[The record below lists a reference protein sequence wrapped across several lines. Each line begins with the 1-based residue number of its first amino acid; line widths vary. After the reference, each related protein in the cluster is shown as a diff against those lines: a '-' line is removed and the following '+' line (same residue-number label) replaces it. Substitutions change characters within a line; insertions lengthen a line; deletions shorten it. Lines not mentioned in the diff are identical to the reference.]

1 MSKLKTIVKQLSP
14 EDYREIFEQLSHSGA
29 DKSAQLLM
37 SLREKQISDV
47 KVMEELDVNT
57 NAFYTLR
64 SRLNQKI
71 EEFLLQQMENPRT
84 DLLKKVA
91 NISEL
96 VFTRKKA
103 IAIATLRKLEKEL
116 LDYDLSNEL
125 TIVYKSLK
133 KLHINSPDSFSY
145 SQLYNR
151 HVAYM
156 LSLDKSED
164 LIAEYFKKYG
174 YYLLSGSEIERMELT
189 LLFRELTN
197 VAKLYQSHRLYVYQS
212 CVGIFH
218 RLFVD
223 DNEQEHEEAIEDI
236 LKKVETVFDQYFTD
250 GIYFNLKLVF
260 EFLKLEY
267 YTQIRVHRKA
277 EPYFEDITD
286 KLQLL
291 LNNYHLY
298 TFPARHLLTRI
309 ERALRAGTEAELYT
323 ENKSLFEDYESDIED
338 VPKHLIYVS
347 YRVTCCYYAERYEE
361 ASHLYNTLL
370 NEVNLKRFPQA
381 HIEIK
386 LAQALMYCLID
397 DRDLFNQ
404 NINSLQRQLRMM
416 DDNSQYHAT
425 LFIKLMKASMGDDK
439 PGKMGRL
446 RDYVF
451 KLKGIELR
459 HFSPLSMIRLDD
471 SFAEQLAAVK
481 RIGVF
486 A

>member
-14 EDYREIFEQLSHSGA
+14 EDFKEIYDQLSQSGA
-29 DKSAQLLM
+29 EKSAQLILA
-37 SLREKQISDV
+37 LREKSISDA

-103 IAIATLRKLEKEL
+103 IAIATLKKLEKEL
-116 LDYDLSNEL
+116 LDFDLSNEL

-133 KLHINSPDSFSY
+133 KLHINSPDAYSY

-156 LSLDKSED
+156 LALDKSED
-164 LIAEYFKKYG
+164 LISEYFRKYG
-174 YYLLSGSEIERMELT
+174 FYLLSGSEIERMELT
-189 LLFRELTN
+189 LLYRELTN
-197 VAKLYQSHRLYVYQS
+197 ISKLYQSHRLYVYQS

-223 DNEQEHEEAIEDI
+223 DNEQEHDEAIEDI
-236 LKKVETVFDQYFTD
+236 IKRVESVFDQYYTD

-277 EPYFEDITD
+277 DPYFEDIND
-286 KLQLL
+286 NLQLL
-291 LNNYHLY
+291 MSNYHLY
-298 TFPARHLLTRI
+298 TFPARHLITKI
-309 ERALRAGTEAELYT
+309 ERALRAGTEQELYL
-323 ENKSLFEDYESDIED
+323 ENKEQFGDYESDIED
-338 VPKHLIYVS
+338 VPKHLIYIS
-347 YRVTCCYYAERYEE
+347 YRATCCYYAGKFDE
-361 ASHLYNTLL
+361 ASHYYNSLL

-386 LAQALMYCLID
+386 LAQALMYCLMD
-397 DRDLFNQ
+397 DRDLFSQ

-416 DDNSQYHAT
+416 DDNSQYHAII
-425 LFIKLMKASMGDDK
+425 FIKMMKASMGDDK
-439 PGKMGRL
+439 PGKLGRL
-446 RDYVF
+446 RDF
-451 KLKGIELR
+451 IMKIKGIELR
-459 HFSPLSMIRLDD
+459 HFSPISMIRLDD
-471 SFAEQLAAVK
+471 SLAELLYTVK
-481 RIGVF
+481 RIGVLT
-486 A
+486 

>member
-1 MSKLKTIVKQLSP
+1 MSKLKTIVKQLSLD
-14 EDYREIFEQLSHSGA
+14 DYKEIYNQLSDSGA
-29 DKSAQLLM
+29 EKSAQLIM
-37 SLREKQISDV
+37 SLREKQISDA
-47 KVMEELDVNT
+47 KIMEELDVNT

-96 VFTRKKA
+96 IFTRKKA
-103 IAIATLRKLEKEL
+103 IAIATLKKLEKEL
-116 LDYDLSNEL
+116 LDFDLSNEL

-156 LSLDKSED
+156 LALDKSED
-164 LIAEYFKKYG
+164 LMSEYFKKYG
-174 YYLLSGSEIERMELT
+174 GFLLSGSEVERLELT
-189 LLFRELTN
+189 MLFRELTN
-197 VAKLYQSHRLYVYQS
+197 ISKLYQSHRLYVYQS

-236 LKKVETVFDQYFTD
+236 LKKIESIFDQYYTD
-250 GIYFNLKLVF
+250 GIYFNLKLVI

-267 YTQIRVHRKA
+267 YTHIRVHRKA
-277 EPYFEDITD
+277 DPYFEDIHEN
-286 KLQLL
+286 LQLL

-298 TFPARHLLTRI
+298 TFPARHLITKI
-309 ERALRAGTEAELYT
+309 ERAIRSGTEKELYL
-323 ENKSLFEDYESDIED
+323 ENKALFEDYESDLDD
-338 VPKHLIYVS
+338 VPKNVIYTS
-347 YRVTCCYYAERYEE
+347 YRASSCYYIGKYEE
-361 ASHLYNTLL
+361 ASHLYNSLL
-370 NEVNLKRFPQA
+370 NEVNLKRYPQA

-386 LAQALMYCLID
+386 LAQALMYCLVD

-416 DDNSQYHAT
+416 EENSQYHAT
-425 LFIKLMKASMGDDK
+425 MFIKLMKAAMGDDK
-439 PGKMGRL
+439 PGKLGRL
-446 RDYVF
+446 RDYVI
-451 KLKGIELR
+451 KIKGIEIR
-459 HFSPLSMIRLDD
+459 HFSPISMIKLDD
-471 SFAEQLAAVK
+471 SLADLLFSVK
-481 RIGVF
+481 RSGVLI
-486 A
+486 